1 MKDEELNNAFLK
13 AVKSINDH
21 KDPFPADLLLRL
33 YSFYKVATKDQDT
46 PKSRIPLINA
56 FKTNALF
63 QAQGLTSDEAK
74 KQYIECAK
82 HYFLYRK

>member
-33 YSFYKVATKDQDT
+33 YSYYKVATKDQDT

-82 HYFLYRK
+82 HYFLYGK

>member
-21 KDPFPADLLLRL
+21 KEPFPADLLLRL
-33 YSFYKVATKDQDT
+33 YSYYKVATKDQDT
-46 PKSRIPLINA
+46 PKSRTPLINA

>member
-1 MKDEELNNAFLK
+1 MRDEELNNAFLK

-21 KDPFPADLLLRL
+21 KDSFPADLLLRL
-33 YSFYKVATKDQDT
+33 YSYYKVATKDQDT
-46 PKSRIPLINA
+46 PKSRTPLINA

-82 HYFLYRK
+82 HYFLYGK

>member
-1 MKDEELNNAFLK
+1 MRDEKLNNAFLK

-33 YSFYKVATKDQDT
+33 YSYYKVATKDQDT
-46 PKSRIPLINA
+46 PKSRTPLINA

-82 HYFLYRK
+82 HYFLYGK

>member
-1 MKDEELNNAFLK
+1 MRDEELNNAFLE

-33 YSFYKVATKDQDT
+33 YSYYKVATKDQET

-82 HYFLYRK
+82 HYFLYGK

>member
-1 MKDEELNNAFLK
+1 MNSEELEIAFRK
-13 AVKSINDH
+13 AVDSVNEH

-33 YSFYKVATKDQDT
+33 YSFYKVATRDQET
-46 PKSRIPLINA
+46 PSSKIPLINA

-63 QAQGLTSDEAK
+63 QAQGLTQDEAK
-74 KQYIECAK
+74 TQYIECAK

>member
-1 MKDEELNNAFLK
+1 MKDEKINNAFLK
-13 AVKSINDH
+13 AVKSINVH

-33 YSFYKVATKDQDT
+33 YSYYKVATKDQDT
-46 PKSRIPLINA
+46 PKSRTPLINA

-63 QAQGLTSDEAK
+63 QAQGLTPDEAK

>member
-1 MKDEELNNAFLK
+1 MTTEELEIAFRK

-33 YSFYKVATKDQDT
+33 YSYYKVATNDQDT
-46 PKSRIPLINA
+46 PRSRTPLINA

-63 QAQGLTSDEAK
+63 QAQGLTPDEAK
-74 KQYIECAK
+74 EQYIECAK

>member
-1 MKDEELNNAFLK
+1 MTSEELEIAFRK
-13 AVKSINDH
+13 AVDSINDH

-33 YSFYKVATKDQDT
+33 YSFYKVATRDQET
-46 PKSRIPLINA
+46 PSSRTPLINA

-63 QAQGLTSDEAK
+63 QAQGLTQDEAK
-74 KQYIECAK
+74 IQYIECAK

>member
-1 MKDEELNNAFLK
+1 MNSEELDIAFKNAVNSVN
-13 AVKSINDH
+13 AH
-21 KDPFPADLLLRL
+21 TDPFPTDLLLRL
-33 YSFYKVATKDQDT
+33 YSYYKVATNDQEI
-46 PKSRIPLINA
+46 PSSRTPLINA

-63 QAQGLTSDEAK
+63 QNKDLTPDEAK

>member
-1 MKDEELNNAFLK
+1 MNDEELNNAFLK

-21 KDPFPADLLLRL
+21 KEPFPADLLLRL
-33 YSFYKVATKDQDT
+33 YSYYKVATKDQDT
-46 PKSRIPLINA
+46 PKSKTPLINA

>member
-1 MKDEELNNAFLK
+1 MRDEELNNAFLK

-33 YSFYKVATKDQDT
+33 YSYYKVATKDQDT
-46 PKSRIPLINA
+46 PKSRILLINA

-63 QAQGLTSDEAK
+63 QAQGLTPDEAK

>member
-1 MKDEELNNAFLK
+1 MRDDELNIAFLK
-13 AVKSINDH
+13 AFKSINDH

-33 YSFYKVATKDQDT
+33 YSYYKVATKDQDT

-63 QAQGLTSDEAK
+63 QAQGLTPDEAK

>member
-1 MKDEELNNAFLK
+1 MRDEELNNAFLK

-33 YSFYKVATKDQDT
+33 YSFYKVGTKDQDT
-46 PKSRIPLINA
+46 PKSRTPLINA

>member
-1 MKDEELNNAFLK
+1 MNNEELNNAFLK

-21 KDPFPADLLLRL
+21 KEPFPADLLLRL
-33 YSFYKVATKDQDT
+33 YSYYKVATKDQDT
-46 PKSRIPLINA
+46 PKSKTPLINA

>member
-1 MKDEELNNAFLK
+1 MKDKELNNAFLK

-33 YSFYKVATKDQDT
+33 YSYYKVATKDQDT

-63 QAQGLTSDEAK
+63 QAQGLTPDEAK

>member
-1 MKDEELNNAFLK
+1 MKDEELNNAFSK

-33 YSFYKVATKDQDT
+33 YSYYKVATKDQDT
-46 PKSRIPLINA
+46 PKSRTPLINA

-82 HYFLYRK
+82 HYFLYGK